1 MLGNEDMRGYGAGVD
16 NCPEGTPNNH
26 NFDNRLYSVQ
36 TFLGV
41 GFRFSGLWLKNTGNA
56 LASSGLSCN
65 SPN

>member
-1 MLGNEDMRGYGAGVD
+1 MRIYGDMGQGLIIVRKG
-16 NCPEGTPNNH
+16 PPNNH

-36 TFLGV
+36 TFLGL
-41 GFRFSGLWLKNTGNA
+41 GFRFLGLGLRNTGNA